1 MKGKTKI
8 LDSATGYDL
17 SAAAYDKK
25 ENYLNSFEDSYIFSY
40 LGDLKNKKVLDAG
53 AGTGRLSIKFAALG
67 AEVTA
72 LDISPE
78 MLKVL
83 HRKNS
88 RIQTVAADAEDL
100 PFADNSFDVVTG
112 AFLIVHFKNPK
123 YFFNEAYRVLKP
135 GGILLV
141 TNINQKEPPEVATAV
156 GKIKIESYYHRPSEI
171 KEQLED
177 LAFAV
182 EEHFVS
188 TSEVWVNQILKCV
201 K

>member
-1 MKGKTKI
+1 MKGKIKI
-8 LDSATGYDL
+8 LDSAEGYDL
-17 SAAAYDKK
+17 AAPSYDKK
-25 ENYLNSFEDSYIFSY
+25 ENYLNSFEDSYIFNC
-40 LGDLKNKKVLDAG
+40 LGDLKNKKVLDVG
-53 AGTGRLSIKFAALG
+53 AGTGRLSIRFASLG
-67 AEVTA
+67 AETTA

-83 HRKNS
+83 NCKNS
-88 RIQTVAADAEDL
+88 RIKTVVADAENL
-100 PFADNSFDVVTG
+100 PFDDNSFDIVVG

-171 KEQLED
+171 KDQLED
-177 LAFAV
+177 LAFTV

-188 TSEVWVNQILKCV
+188 TSEVWVNQILKAV